1 MIWDGFVPMDA
12 AFVNMILSQTGMGGI
27 AALAMW
33 LMNKSHQDAL
43 RREIANN
50 ELMRAER
57 AELIRVMNDTTKAL
71 TALESAIYTLTHDR
85 DNNTRRAT
93 QQN

>member
-1 MIWDGFVPMDA
+1 MDA
-12 AFVNMILSQTGMGGI
+12 TFIQMILSQTGMGGI

-33 LMNKSHQDAL
+33 LMNKSYQDAL

-71 TALESAIYTLTHDR
+71 TALEDAIYTLTHER
-85 DNNTRRAT
+85 DNTRRAN

>member
-1 MIWDGFVPMDA
+1 MDT
-12 AFVNMILSQTGMGGI
+12 AFWQWILGQTGMGGI

-57 AELIRVMNDTTKAL
+57 AELIKVMNDTTRAL
-71 TALESAIYTLTHDR
+71 TALESVISSLTYDR
-85 DNNTRRAT
+85 PDKFRRAPESR
-93 QQN
+93 

>member
-1 MIWDGFVPMDA
+1 MDT
-12 AFVNMILSQTGMGGI
+12 AFIQMILGQSGMGGI

-71 TALESAIYTLTHDR
+71 TALEGAISTLTHDR
-85 DNNTRRAT
+85 SNQYQRAN
-93 QQN
+93 QPNQ

>member
-1 MIWDGFVPMDA
+1 MDTA
-12 AFVNMILSQTGMGGI
+12 LVQLILSQSGMGGI

-43 RREIANN
+43 RREIASN
-50 ELMRAER
+50 ELMRTER

-71 TALESAIYTLTHDR
+71 TALEGAIYSLTHER
-85 DNNTRRAT
+85 DARRP
-93 QQN
+93 N

>member
-71 TALESAIYTLTHDR
+71 TALEGAIYTLTHER
-85 DNNTRRAT
+85 DNTRRAT

>member
-1 MIWDGFVPMDA
+1 MDA
-12 AFVNMILSQTGMGGI
+12 TFIQMILSQSGMGGI

-71 TALESAIYTLTHDR
+71 TALESAIYTLTHER
-85 DNNTRRAT
+85 DSGIRRQT
-93 QQN
+93 

>member
-1 MIWDGFVPMDA
+1 MDT
-12 AFVNMILSQTGMGGI
+12 AFVQLILGQSGMGGI

-71 TALESAIYTLTHDR
+71 TALEGAISTLTHER
-85 DNNTRRAT
+85 DNYRRANQT
-93 QQN
+93 NQ

>member
-1 MIWDGFVPMDA
+1 MDA
-12 AFVNMILSQTGMGGI
+12 SFIQLILSQTGMGGI
-27 AALAMW
+27 ATLAMW

-50 ELMRAER
+50 DLMRAER

-71 TALESAIYTLTHDR
+71 TALESAIYTLTHER
-85 DNNTRRAT
+85 DSGIRRQT
-93 QQN
+93 

>member
-1 MIWDGFVPMDA
+1 MDA

-43 RREIANN
+43 RREIASN

-71 TALESAIYTLTHDR
+71 TALEDAIYTLTHER
-85 DNNTRRAT
+85 DNTRRAN
-93 QQN
+93 QPN

>member
-1 MIWDGFVPMDA
+1 MDT
-12 AFVNMILSQTGMGGI
+12 AFVQLILSQSGMGGI

-50 ELMRAER
+50 ELMRQER
-57 AELIRVMNDTTKAL
+57 SELIRVMNDTTKAL
-71 TALESAIYTLTHDR
+71 TALEAAIYTLTHDR
-85 DNNTRRAT
+85 DIQQPRR
-93 QQN
+93 QSQPN

>member
-1 MIWDGFVPMDA
+1 
-12 AFVNMILSQTGMGGI
+12 MILSQTGMGGI

-85 DNNTRRAT
+85 DNNARRAT
-93 QQN
+93 Q

>member
-1 MIWDGFVPMDA
+1 
-12 AFVNMILSQTGMGGI
+12 MGGI

-50 ELMRAER
+50 ELLRNER
-57 AELIRVMNDTTKAL
+57 AELIRVMNETTRAI
-71 TALESAIYTLTHDR
+71 TALESAINGLVHER
-85 DNNTRRAT
+85 SQQFRR
-93 QQN
+93 QD